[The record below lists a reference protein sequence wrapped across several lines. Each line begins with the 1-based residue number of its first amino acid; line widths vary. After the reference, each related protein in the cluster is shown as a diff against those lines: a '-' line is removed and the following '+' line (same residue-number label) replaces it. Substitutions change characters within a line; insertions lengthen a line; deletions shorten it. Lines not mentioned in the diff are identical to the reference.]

1 MNLSDLQQ
9 FANES
14 TDERIKTL
22 YQQMQAA
29 RGIAAKHQR
38 KREELQR
45 ENAKLKKLLRKIPIA
60 ISKADGPNYQWVL
73 LSNKTIDEIGEV

>member
-9 FANES
+9 FAASS
-14 TDERIKTL
+14 TDERVKTL

-45 ENAKLKKLLRKIPIA
+45 ENAKLKRLLRKVAQSAEFERGKTYTTIA
-60 ISKADGPNYQWVL
+60 VENE
-73 LSNKTIDEIGEV
+73 TMDEIGEV

>member
-9 FANES
+9 FAASS
-14 TDERIKTL
+14 TDERVKTL

-60 ISKADGPNYQWVL
+60 VSKADGPNYQWVL

>member
-9 FANES
+9 FAAS
-14 TDERIKTL
+14 SDDERVKTL

-60 ISKADGPNYQWVL
+60 VSKADGPNYQWVL

>member
-14 TDERIKTL
+14 TDERVKTL
-22 YQQMQAA
+22 YQQLQAA

-73 LSNKTIDEIGEV
+73 LSNKTIDEIAEV